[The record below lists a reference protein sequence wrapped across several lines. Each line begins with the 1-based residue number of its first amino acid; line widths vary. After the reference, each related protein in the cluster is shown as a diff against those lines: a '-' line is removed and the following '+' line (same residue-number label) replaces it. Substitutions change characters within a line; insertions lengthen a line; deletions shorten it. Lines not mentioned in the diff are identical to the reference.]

1 MRPIAEIA
9 DSMGLEAEH
18 VIPYGRHKAKISLE
32 AIREGGP
39 RGKLI
44 VVTGMTPTRAGEGK
58 TTTTV
63 GLAQGLGRL
72 GQSVAATLR
81 EPSLGPI
88 FGIKGGGT
96 GGGEARVEP
105 EDEVNIHF
113 TGDAHAVGSAHN
125 LLAALTDNVVQR
137 GQIEGFNPLGI
148 SWRRVTDVEDRAL
161 RDVVAGVGGS
171 PNAPMTETGFDIVTA
186 SEIMA
191 VLALTSGL
199 ADLRARL
206 SRVVVGFTDGGRPV
220 TAEEIN
226 AVGSMMSLLRYAI
239 QPNLVQTSEGQ
250 PVIVHTGPFG
260 NIAHGCSSV
269 VGDRLALGY
278 ADYVL
283 TEAGFGADLGFEK
296 FMNIKA
302 RYNDLE
308 PSGAV
313 LVASAKALKSHGGVR
328 DRDLDEP
335 NVEALR
341 AGAPNLEHLVGV
353 VTSMGLPVVVAI
365 NRFPSDTEEELAA
378 VKELAEAAGAHSA
391 VEIRGFAEGGAGGV
405 ESGGGVDGRHQGRS
419 ADHRVLLLAGGL
431 HTRQDARPGQERVQR
446 RQRPLEP
453 RGAATAPELREP
465 GLGRPAGVHGQD
477 KPVHLA
483 QPQAQ
488 GSAFGLHLPDF
499 RRQGVRGRRLHLP
512 HRRQHRHHARPSRI
526 AEGAGRG
533 RRGKRAGAVVRT
545 GPPASGAY
553 PSSQD
558 RGSDT

>member
-9 DSMGLEAEH
+9 ESMGLAEEH

-137 GQIEGFNPLGI
+137 GQIEGFNPVGI

-191 VLALTSGL
+191 VLALSSGL

-206 SRVVVGFTDGGRPV
+206 SRVVVGFTDGDRPV
-220 TAEEIN
+220 TAEDVN

-341 AGAPNLEHLVGV
+341 AGAPNLEHLLGV
-353 VTSMGLPVVVAI
+353 VTSMGLPVVVAV

-378 VKELAEAAGAHSA
+378 MKELAEAAGAHSA

-405 ESGGGVDGRHQGRS
+405 ELAEALMDATRGNPPTIEYFYSPEDSIRDKTLALARSVYNADSVRWSLAARRRLRSFERQGW
-419 ADHRVLLLAGGL
+419 GGL
-431 HTRQDARPGQERVQR
+431 PVCMAKTNLSISHNPRLKGRPSGYTFQISDVRVSA
-446 RQRPLEP
+446 
-453 RGAATAPELREP
+453 GAGFIYPIAGNIVTMP
-465 GLGRPAGVHGQD
+465 GLP
-477 KPVHLA
+477 
-483 QPQAQ
+483 
-488 GSAFGLHLPDF
+488 GSPRSLDVDDEGNVLGL
-499 RRQGVRGRRLHLP
+499 
-512 HRRQHRHHARPSRI
+512 
-526 AEGAGRG
+526 
-533 RRGKRAGAVVRT
+533 
-545 GPPASGAY
+545 
-553 PSSQD
+553 
-558 RGSDT
+558 

>member
-9 DSMGLEAEH
+9 ESMGLAEEH

-137 GQIEGFNPLGI
+137 GQIEGFNPVGI

-161 RDVVAGVGGS
+161 RDVVTGVGGS

-191 VLALTSGL
+191 VLALSSGL

-206 SRVVVGFTDGGRPV
+206 SRVVVGFTDGDRPV
-220 TAEEIN
+220 TAEDVN

-341 AGAPNLEHLVGV
+341 AGAPNLEHLLGV
-353 VTSMGLPVVVAI
+353 VTSMGLPVVVAV

-378 VKELAEAAGAHSA
+378 MKELAEAAGAHSA

-405 ESGGGVDGRHQGRS
+405 ELAEALMDATRGDPPTIEYFYSPEDSIRDKTLALARSVYNADSVRWSLAARRRLRSFERQGW
-419 ADHRVLLLAGGL
+419 GGL
-431 HTRQDARPGQERVQR
+431 PVCMAKTNLSISHNPRLKGRPSGYTFQVSDVRVSA
-446 RQRPLEP
+446 
-453 RGAATAPELREP
+453 GAGFIYPIAGNIVTMP
-465 GLGRPAGVHGQD
+465 GLP
-477 KPVHLA
+477 
-483 QPQAQ
+483 
-488 GSAFGLHLPDF
+488 GSPRSLDVDDEGNVLGL
-499 RRQGVRGRRLHLP
+499 
-512 HRRQHRHHARPSRI
+512 
-526 AEGAGRG
+526 
-533 RRGKRAGAVVRT
+533 
-545 GPPASGAY
+545 
-553 PSSQD
+553 
-558 RGSDT
+558 

>member
-9 DSMGLEAEH
+9 ESMGLAEEH

-137 GQIEGFNPLGI
+137 GQIEGFNPVGI

-161 RDVVAGVGGS
+161 RDVVTGVGGS

-191 VLALTSGL
+191 VLALSSGL

-220 TAEEIN
+220 TAEDVN

-341 AGAPNLEHLVGV
+341 AGAPNLEHLLGV
-353 VTSMGLPVVVAI
+353 VTSMGLPVVVAV

-378 VKELAEAAGAHSA
+378 MKELAEAAGAHSA

-405 ESGGGVDGRHQGRS
+405 ELAEALMDATRGDPPTIEYFYSPEDSIRDKTLALARTVYNADSVRWSLAARRRLRSFERQGW
-419 ADHRVLLLAGGL
+419 GGL
-431 HTRQDARPGQERVQR
+431 PVCMAKTNLSISHNPRLKGRPSGYAFQISDVRVSA
-446 RQRPLEP
+446 
-453 RGAATAPELREP
+453 GAGFIYPIAGNIVTMP
-465 GLGRPAGVHGQD
+465 GLP
-477 KPVHLA
+477 
-483 QPQAQ
+483 
-488 GSAFGLHLPDF
+488 GSPRSLDVDDEGNVLGL
-499 RRQGVRGRRLHLP
+499 
-512 HRRQHRHHARPSRI
+512 
-526 AEGAGRG
+526 
-533 RRGKRAGAVVRT
+533 
-545 GPPASGAY
+545 
-553 PSSQD
+553 
-558 RGSDT
+558 

>member
-9 DSMGLEAEH
+9 ESMGLAEEH

-137 GQIEGFNPLGI
+137 GQIEGFNPVGI

-161 RDVVAGVGGS
+161 RDVVTGVGGS

-191 VLALTSGL
+191 VLALSSGL

-220 TAEEIN
+220 TAEDVN

-341 AGAPNLEHLVGV
+341 AGAPNLEHLLGV
-353 VTSMGLPVVVAI
+353 VTSMGLPVVVAV

-378 VKELAEAAGAHSA
+378 MKELAEAAGAHSA

-405 ESGGGVDGRHQGRS
+405 ELAEALMDATRGDPPTIEYFYSPEDSIRDKTLALARTVYNADSVRWSLAARRRLRSFERQGW
-419 ADHRVLLLAGGL
+419 GGL
-431 HTRQDARPGQERVQR
+431 PVCMAKTNLSISHNPRLKGRPSGYAFQVSDVRVSA
-446 RQRPLEP
+446 
-453 RGAATAPELREP
+453 GAGFIYPIAGNIVTMP
-465 GLGRPAGVHGQD
+465 GLP
-477 KPVHLA
+477 
-483 QPQAQ
+483 
-488 GSAFGLHLPDF
+488 GSPRSLDVDDEGNVLGL
-499 RRQGVRGRRLHLP
+499 
-512 HRRQHRHHARPSRI
+512 
-526 AEGAGRG
+526 
-533 RRGKRAGAVVRT
+533 
-545 GPPASGAY
+545 
-553 PSSQD
+553 
-558 RGSDT
+558 

>member
-9 DSMGLEAEH
+9 ESMGLAGEH
-18 VIPYGRHKAKISLE
+18 VIPYGRNKAKISLE

-137 GQIEGFNPLGI
+137 GQIEGFNPVGI

-161 RDVVAGVGGS
+161 RDVVTGVGGS

-191 VLALTSGL
+191 VLALSSGL

-220 TAEEIN
+220 TAEDVN

-341 AGAPNLEHLVGV
+341 AGAPNLEHLLGV
-353 VTSMGLPVVVAI
+353 VTSMGLPVVVAV

-378 VKELAEAAGAHSA
+378 MKELAEAAGAHSA

-405 ESGGGVDGRHQGRS
+405 ELAEALMDATRGDPPTIEYFYSPEDSIRDKTLALARTVYNADSVRWSLAARRRLRSFERQGW
-419 ADHRVLLLAGGL
+419 GGL
-431 HTRQDARPGQERVQR
+431 PVCMAKTNLSISHNPRLKGRPSGYTFQVSDVRVSA
-446 RQRPLEP
+446 
-453 RGAATAPELREP
+453 GAGFIYPIAGNIVTMP
-465 GLGRPAGVHGQD
+465 GLP
-477 KPVHLA
+477 
-483 QPQAQ
+483 
-488 GSAFGLHLPDF
+488 GSPRSLDVDDEGNVLGL
-499 RRQGVRGRRLHLP
+499 
-512 HRRQHRHHARPSRI
+512 
-526 AEGAGRG
+526 
-533 RRGKRAGAVVRT
+533 
-545 GPPASGAY
+545 
-553 PSSQD
+553 
-558 RGSDT
+558 